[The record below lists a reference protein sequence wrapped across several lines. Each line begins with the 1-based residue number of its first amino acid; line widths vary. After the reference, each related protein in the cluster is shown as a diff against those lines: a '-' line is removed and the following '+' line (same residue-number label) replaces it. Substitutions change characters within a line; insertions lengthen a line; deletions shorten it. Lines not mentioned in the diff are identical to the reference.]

1 MPTVKP
7 GGYFSSLAEALSG
20 TEFTE
25 IGGNSITA
33 DAGFERIE
41 ALLLRHVACPERKGS
56 NARGKVLLVGNGGSA
71 AIASHIHNDL
81 SKTLGVR
88 ALIFNEA
95 PLLTALANDIE
106 YDAAFERNTE
116 LWAEEGDLVI
126 AISSSGRSENILR
139 AVKASHTNGSH
150 VVTLSGFSPGNP
162 LRRLGDVNMYVPSSS
177 YGHVEIAHL
186 ALLHCLTDRLAAQ
199 RGDAAVIA
207 WETPKQQAS
216 GR

>member
-7 GGYFSSLAEALSG
+7 SGYFNALAEALSG

-25 IGGNSITA
+25 RGGKSISA
-33 DAGFERIE
+33 DSGFERVGS
-41 ALLLRHVACPERKGS
+41 LLTRHIAQPEGKRSGV
-56 NARGKVLLVGNGGSA
+56 RGKVLLIGNGGSA

-81 SKTLGVR
+81 SKSLGVR

-106 YDAAFERNTE
+106 YDAAFEHNAE
-116 LWAEEGDLVI
+116 LWSEQDDLII

-139 AVKASHTNGSH
+139 AVKASHANGSQ
-150 VVTLSGFSPGNP
+150 VVTLTGFRPDNP
-162 LRRLGDVNMYVPSSS
+162 LRSLGDVNMYVPSES
-177 YGHVEIAHL
+177 YGHVEVAHL

-199 RGDAAVIA
+199 RGNARAREWAD
-207 WETPKQQAS
+207 PKQQAS